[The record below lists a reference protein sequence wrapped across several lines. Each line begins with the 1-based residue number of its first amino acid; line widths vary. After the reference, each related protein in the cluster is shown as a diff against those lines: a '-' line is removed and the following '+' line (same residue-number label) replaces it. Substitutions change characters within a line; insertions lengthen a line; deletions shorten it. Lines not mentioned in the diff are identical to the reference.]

1 MVVQFDWLLD
11 FCRFYQ
17 GEDSINEQEEYKI
30 FWSCE
35 RAWVRDLCSFS
46 MDNNSKNEFVN
57 SGLSEFCLE
66 DGVPISLK
74 AYIFRCLQLSSND
87 YKKWYVEKYL
97 GRANVNHI
105 SKGKIIL
112 NHCRL
117 AFLEYQCDKINTNI
131 TPEMLYMFEI
141 ANAVSKHK
149 IIDID
154 AVVTIGWNKQS
165 YVSIDEELMCKALS
179 HAEECGLKIEMVR
192 DSIQKHKSGFLTYHI
207 EFKEI
212 RERAVQYLVRNM
224 PNYDDVE
231 YIGRWKNKYVYKTY
245 NEDFLEPQ
253 LWPTIYLLLDNNTI
267 EEFEDC
273 DHVMEGCVQYLV

>member
-1 MVVQFDWLLD
+1 
-11 FCRFYQ
+11 
-17 GEDSINEQEEYKI
+17 
-30 FWSCE
+30 
-35 RAWVRDLCSFS
+35 
-46 MDNNSKNEFVN
+46 
-57 SGLSEFCLE
+57 
-66 DGVPISLK
+66 
-74 AYIFRCLQLSSND
+74 
-87 YKKWYVEKYL
+87 
-97 GRANVNHI
+97 
-105 SKGKIIL
+105 
-112 NHCRL
+112 
-117 AFLEYQCDKINTNI
+117 
-131 TPEMLYMFEI
+131 
-141 ANAVSKHK
+141 
-149 IIDID
+149 
-154 AVVTIGWNKQS
+154 
-165 YVSIDEELMCKALS
+165 MCKALS